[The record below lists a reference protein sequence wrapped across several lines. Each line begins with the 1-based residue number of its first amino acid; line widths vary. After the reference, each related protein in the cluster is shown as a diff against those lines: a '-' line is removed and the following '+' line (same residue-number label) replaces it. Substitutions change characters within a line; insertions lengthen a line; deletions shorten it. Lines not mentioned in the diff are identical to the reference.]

1 MVTTLPRPKVAFS
14 LTKVPAESTR
24 VLQVYESL
32 GHPLSDFLEF
42 LRIFTLIYVLHSYFI
57 HHVWQAAELL
67 RKFFK
72 RRRIKP

>member
-1 MVTTLPRPKVAFS
+1 
-14 LTKVPAESTR
+14 
-24 VLQVYESL
+24 VYESL